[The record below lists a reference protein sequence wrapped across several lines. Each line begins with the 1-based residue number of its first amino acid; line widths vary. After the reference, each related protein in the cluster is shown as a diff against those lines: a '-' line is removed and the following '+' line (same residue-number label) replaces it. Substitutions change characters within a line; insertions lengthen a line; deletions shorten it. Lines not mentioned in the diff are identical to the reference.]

1 MTEKLWYLKR
11 CSLFER
17 LSVDQLRQLEL
28 ASKSH
33 TFARKS
39 PIYLPADQS
48 RAVFL
53 LAYGRAKICRLTG
66 EGKQSI
72 LAFIE
77 PGELFGELA
86 VFEQGQRDEYAEAV
100 EPSTVIMIPG
110 EYLQELMEKHSDLT
124 LAITKEI
131 GLRRRRIERRRKNLL
146 FLSNRQ
152 RVWCISC

>member
-1 MTEKLWYLKR
+1 
-11 CSLFER
+11 

-28 ASKSH
+28 ASKSR
-33 TFARKS
+33 TFARKI

-53 LAYGRAKICRLTG
+53 LAYGRAKICHLTG

-86 VFEQGQRDEYAEAV
+86 MFEQGQRNEYAEAV
-100 EPSTVIMIPG
+100 EPSTVICSSVHVVRRSTTVLYGQMYETPAG
-110 EYLQELMEKHSDLT
+110 WPRWRCRPSRLQQTSVSH
-124 LAITKEI
+124 
-131 GLRRRRIERRRKNLL
+131 
-146 FLSNRQ
+146 
-152 RVWCISC
+152 